1 MVQVIHLANRCYI
14 STIAMPFT
22 GPIGYSD
29 SAGKPK
35 KFRCKQLSL
44 CRMIFSLSRSF
55 LGPKNCHCS
64 RIVTL
69 TSVTDRACG
78 VNLIGYDMNLLKT
91 KCSHSLFKRPRR
103 SSFPVSTSKMQLI
116 ALAHLEIWPHLPITL
131 AANLLRIPF
140 YARKIKMSADG
151 P

>member
-1 MVQVIHLANRCYI
+1 MLIKALSVTVTVLGNR
-14 STIAMPFT
+14 
-22 GPIGYSD
+22 
-29 SAGKPK
+29 K
-35 KFRCKQLSL
+35 KCRCKQLSL

-69 TSVTDRACG
+69 TSVTVTDRACS
-78 VNLIGYDMNLLKT
+78 VNLIGYDMNLLQT
-91 KCSHSLFKRPRR
+91 KCSHSLELLFKRPRR

-131 AANLLRIPF
+131 AANLSRIPF
-140 YARKIKMSADG
+140 FLQQCYSSS
-151 P
+151 